1 MDGKRTRK
9 ELLKFK
15 IATDDQCTLCSNHDS
30 VIHTFKECAV
40 TTSIY
45 SSALNWFNYT
55 NNVSFNSSIEQIL
68 FHLKDVKSN
77 LTTAQ
82 ERRLDFLLLC
92 TKQYIYAC
100 KIALKTPNTT
110 ELKRKIET
118 QWKIENV
125 FQLIKL
131 VCLRT
136 LLLCFS
142 YI

>member
-1 MDGKRTRK
+1 MDAGKTHKKRTS
-9 ELLKFK
+9 ETK
-15 IATDDQCTLCSNHDS
+15 ITTHDQCTLRSNHYS
-30 VIHTFKECAV
+30 IIHTFTECAV

-55 NNVSFNSSIEQIL
+55 NNVSVNPTTKQIL

-82 ERRLDFLLLC
+82 EHGLVLFLLC
-92 TKQYIYAC
+92 AKQYIYAC
-100 KIALKTPNTT
+100 KITLKTPNTT

-125 FQLIKL
+125 FQLH
-131 VCLRT
+131 
-136 LLLCFS
+136 
-142 YI
+142 